1 MLTLSALALPTSL
14 KGQDGIMNNLA
25 INQSEVL
32 ARADTTNVVEL
43 KSAGDNS
50 SLAAAFRHHAAKL
63 RKTRELAK
71 AKLEGNELSVDQAML
86 LLLIEESCSFSDV
99 SQVAYFGTNASYL
112 ISQLARLGYVRLR
125 IDTKDR
131 RKRLITRTRKG
142 REMTERI
149 GYLLGEVC

>member
-1 MLTLSALALPTSL
+1 
-14 KGQDGIMNNLA
+14 MNNLA

-32 ARADTTNVVEL
+32 ERADTTNVVEL
-43 KSAGDNS
+43 KRAGDDCT
-50 SLAAAFRHHAAKL
+50 LAAAFRHHAANL

-71 AKLEGNELSVDQAML
+71 VKLEGNELSVDQAML

-112 ISQLARLGYVRLR
+112 VGQLARLGYVRLR
-125 IDTKDR
+125 IDIKDR
-131 RKRLITRTRKG
+131 RKRMVTRTQKG

-149 GYLLGEVC
+149 SRLFGEVR